1 LGEINVTFMD
11 QITYFLR
18 QHLHD
23 IAIAMIATL
32 LMTFG
37 SDINRFIKGLI
48 RKHHFIVRLA
58 IFVLVCAIGYG
69 LVTVFLADVLMIM
82 LRSIPRQF
90 LALSIVII
98 FIFLGLAA
106 ETRRQI

>member
-1 LGEINVTFMD
+1 MD
-11 QITYFLR
+11 QITHFLR

-32 LMTFG
+32 LMIFG
-37 SDINRFIKGLI
+37 SDINRFIKKLVK
-48 RKHHFIVRLA
+48 KHHFIVRVA

-69 LVTVFLADVLMIM
+69 LATVFLADFLMTL

-98 FIFLGLAA
+98 FIFLGLVA

>member
-1 LGEINVTFMD
+1 MD
-11 QITYFLR
+11 QITNFLR

-23 IAIAMIATL
+23 MAIAMIATL
-32 LMTFG
+32 LVIFG
-37 SDINRFIKGLI
+37 NDINRFIKSLVK
-48 RKHHFIVRLA
+48 KHHFIVRLT

-69 LVTVFLADVLMIM
+69 LATVFLADFLVAM